1 MTKKI
6 FRAIFMVAFLVL
18 LACLA
23 LITGVLYDN
32 FTRQQSDQ
40 LSAQAELA
48 AQGVEDEGLAYF
60 DGLDSGD
67 TRITWIAADGSVLYD
82 TDADSGAM
90 ENHSTREEFIEAVE
104 TGRGESSRYSST
116 LSTETIYR
124 AVLLD
129 DGTVLRTAADHDT
142 VLALLLGMFFPLL
155 AIVAAAVALAAW
167 LGLAPGQ
174 AHRRPTERHRPRLPA
189 GK

>member
-48 AQGVEDEGLAYF
+48 A
-60 DGLDSGD
+60 
-67 TRITWIAADGSVLYD
+67 
-82 TDADSGAM
+82 
-90 ENHSTREEFIEAVE
+90 
-104 TGRGESSRYSST
+104 
-116 LSTETIYR
+116 
-124 AVLLD
+124 
-129 DGTVLRTAADHDT
+129 
-142 VLALLLGMFFPLL
+142 
-155 AIVAAAVALAAW
+155 
-167 LGLAPGQ
+167 
-174 AHRRPTERHRPRLPA
+174 
-189 GK
+189 